1 MQGPERSDNLR
12 ANAALF
18 GLMGRPP
25 THAHWRETL
34 RRFHRCFSRQANAC
48 PLEGNAPSFPPM
60 LQPSSKRMPTGGKG
74 SVVSTDASAVK
85 QTHAHWRETLRRF
98 HRCFSRQANACP
110 LEGNAPSFPPMLQPP
125 SKRMPT
131 GGKRSVAS
139 TDASAVKQTHA
150 HWRETLRRFH
160 RCFSR
165 QANACPLEG
174 NAPSLPPMLQPS
186 SKRMPT
192 GGKRS
197 VVSTDASAVKQ
208 THAHWRETLRRFH
221 RCFSRQANACPLEG
235 NAPSFPPMLQPSS
248 KRMPTGGK
256 RSVVSTDASA
266 VKQTHAHWR
275 ETLRRFH
282 RCFSRQ
288 ANACPLEGNAPSF
301 PPMFQPPSKRMPTG
315 GKRSVVS
322 TDASAAKQTHGNDGA
337 FPSSDT

>member
-48 PLEGNAPSFPPM
+48 PLEGNAPSFHRCFSRK
-60 LQPSSKRMPTGGKG
+60 QTHAHWRES

-110 LEGNAPSFPPMLQPP
+110 LEGNAPSFPPMLQPS

-174 NAPSLPPMLQPS
+174 NAPSLPPMLQP
-186 SKRMPT
+186 
-192 GGKRS
+192 
-197 VVSTDASAVKQ
+197 
-208 THAHWRETLRRFH
+208 
-221 RCFSRQANACPLEG
+221 QANACPLEG

-301 PPMFQPPSKRMPTG
+301 PPMFSRQANACPLEGNAPSFPPMFQPPSKRMPTG